1 MADPWKNGAPKVIP
15 CVPFGSL
22 EREVEIWHRTKV
34 ENSKKQLN
42 EARCRFIFRPLF
54 GESSG
59 SSWRLTSRAVNRG
72 NDRFSL
78 AEKVDRE

>member
-1 MADPWKNGAPKVIP
+1 MADPWKNGAPKVIVP

-42 EARCRFIFRPLF
+42 EARYRFIF
-54 GESSG
+54 
-59 SSWRLTSRAVNRG
+59 
-72 NDRFSL
+72 
-78 AEKVDRE
+78 